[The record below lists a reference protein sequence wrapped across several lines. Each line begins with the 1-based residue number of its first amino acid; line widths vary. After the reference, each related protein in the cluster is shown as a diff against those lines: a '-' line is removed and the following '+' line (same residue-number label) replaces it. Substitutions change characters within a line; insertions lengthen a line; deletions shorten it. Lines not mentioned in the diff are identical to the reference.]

1 MTTISCI
8 RSREILDSRGN
19 PTVEVDVILKDGTM
33 GRAAVPSGASTG
45 KREAMELRDSDKLSR
60 YMGKGVQIAIKNV
73 NEIIAH
79 KLEGLD
85 ATRQT
90 EIDNLLLSLDGTKNK
105 EKLGANAIL
114 GVSLAV
120 ARAAANALCLPLYRY
135 IGGTNA
141 KVLPVPMMNILN
153 GGKHADNNLD
163 IQEFMIMP
171 VRADS
176 FAEALRMGAE
186 VFHNLRSVLK
196 SKGYNTNVGDE
207 GGFAPNLKT
216 TEEAFDLILEAIKKE
231 N

>member
-1 MTTISCI
+1 MYIKQEQPLTTIHSVK
-8 RSREILDSRGN
+8 SREILDSRGN

-45 KREAMELRDSDKLSR
+45 KREALELRDSDKPSR
-60 YMGKGVQIAIKNV
+60 YMGKGVQTAVNNV

-79 KLEGLD
+79 KLEGMD
-85 ATRQT
+85 AAKQV
-90 EIDNLLLSLDGTKNK
+90 EIDNLLIQLDGTKNK

-114 GVSLAV
+114 GVSLAI

-141 KVLPVPMMNILN
+141 KVLPVPMINILN

-171 VRADS
+171 IHADS

-196 SKGYNTNVGDE
+196 SK
-207 GGFAPNLKT
+207 
-216 TEEAFDLILEAIKKE
+216 
-231 N
+231 